1 MRTSLKG
8 FLAAFLFLCGWQN
21 PARAAQEVYL
31 SHSPN
36 GKYRVVI
43 QQVLDRR
50 VGDKFFFRY
59 PLLLVNAKNLKHH
72 FEMTDGAGPLVK
84 ETESG
89 TFQVNWPSIRFEW
102 SKDSLKLFVQMEVI
116 DGIWKTFFVNLNTGK
131 TTDITEDI
139 EKDLVDKISSRGWDC
154 QQPKFEIVK
163 WVKPNLA
170 FLKLT
175 VICGKNRKEENN
187 KLFYMTDSVLFDTV
201 KVQAVS
207 HCLDCKNDDS
217 TTQKFEKYYIST
229 IPTPTPTPEE
239 TPTTQ

>member
-1 MRTSLKG
+1 MSISFKG
-8 FLAAFLFLCGWQN
+8 FVAVLILSSFWAV
-21 PARAAQEVYL
+21 ARADQEIYL

-36 GKYRVVI
+36 GKYRVLVR
-43 QQVLDRR
+43 QVLDRR

-59 PLLLVNAKNLKHH
+59 PLQLENVKDLKHH
-72 FEMTDGAGPLVK
+72 FEMTDGSGPLVR
-84 ETESG
+84 EADSG
-89 TFQVNWPSIRFEW
+89 TFQVNWPSIRFDW

-116 DGIWKTFFVNLNTGK
+116 EGIWRSFYVDVNTGK
-131 TTDITEDI
+131 TTDITADI
-139 EKDLVDKISSRGWDC
+139 QKDLVDKVQSRGWDC

-163 WVKPNLA
+163 WVKPHLA

-175 VICGKNRKEENN
+175 VICGKNSTQENN

-201 KVQAVS
+201 LAQSVS

-217 TTQKFEKYYIST
+217 TTRKFEKYYLST

-239 TPTTQ
+239 TPTAQ